1 MYGNMP
7 LHRMFIKCAVPG
19 IIAQFIWAVCSIT
32 DGIFVGQELGSDA
45 LAAVNMAWP
54 LVMIVTAIAEM
65 VASGAMVRISMCL
78 GDGDEHTARVIFTNS
93 NIVILAISF
102 IVMLVAVPFAEPIMY
117 TLGANDVIADMGA
130 KYLQVFAIFMP
141 LNLLFFSSDNFLRV
155 CGKVNFSMYV
165 NVAVAA
171 LNIILDVLF
180 LIVWNMD
187 MWAAALAT
195 SISISIGSVVM
206 ILPFLR
212 KKLVLYAERGKV
224 SLSTWGNILYNGSSD
239 FFTSVSGSIFMV
251 FTNWMVMMISGPLAV
266 SAFGIMMYVHE
277 IMTSVMLGMSY
288 ALTPA
293 ISYNHGAGNGKRV
306 AGISELLFGYA
317 ILMAIG
323 TAAIV
328 LLFSG
333 PLVSVFIDNDPALME
348 MSKAGM
354 QIFGFSYLF
363 SWITV
368 ITVGIATAVNRPK
381 SSLILGALSQVI
393 FPVGFMLLL
402 SGFGLTGVWWS
413 MTVAAVVSSLFAF
426 VSVMQMKRDKVFT
439 MHDPV
444 VTDL

>member
-19 IIAQFIWAVCSIT
+19 IIAQFIWAICSIT

-65 VASGAMVRISMCL
+65 IASGSMVRISMSL

-93 NIVILAISF
+93 NIALLILSF
-102 IVMLVAVPFAEPIMY
+102 VVMGFALPFAEPIMHL
-117 TLGANDVIADMGA
+117 LGATDGIAEMGA
-130 KYLQVFAIFMP
+130 QYLQVFALFMP
-141 LNLLFFSSDNFLRV
+141 LCLLFFSSDNYLRV

-165 NVAVAA
+165 NVGVAV
-171 LNIILDVLF
+171 LNIVLDVIF
-180 LIVWNMD
+180 LIVLD
-187 MWAAALAT
+187 LGVWAAALAT
-195 SISISIGSVVM
+195 SLSIAVGTVIM
-206 ILPFLR
+206 IIPFLR
-212 KKLVLYAERGKV
+212 KKLVLWFVRGRM
-224 SLSTWGNILYNGSSD
+224 SASTWGNVLYNGSSD

-251 FTNWMVMMISGPLAV
+251 FTNWMVMAISGPLAV

-277 IMTSVMLGMSY
+277 VMTSVMLGMSY
-288 ALTPA
+288 ALSPA
-293 ISYNHGAGNGKRV
+293 ISYNHGSGNGRRV
-306 AGISELLFGYA
+306 AGITEMLFGYA
-317 ILMAIG
+317 IIMAVA

-348 MSKAGM
+348 MSKSGM

-368 ITVGIATAVNRPK
+368 ITMGILTSVNRPR
-381 SSLILGALSQVI
+381 SSLILGMLSQVV

-402 SGFGLTGVWWS
+402 SGFGLNGIWWS
-413 MTVAAVVSSLFAF
+413 MTVAALASSMVSFG
-426 VSVMQMKRDKVFT
+426 SVMMMKRDKVFT

-444 VTDL
+444 VTEL